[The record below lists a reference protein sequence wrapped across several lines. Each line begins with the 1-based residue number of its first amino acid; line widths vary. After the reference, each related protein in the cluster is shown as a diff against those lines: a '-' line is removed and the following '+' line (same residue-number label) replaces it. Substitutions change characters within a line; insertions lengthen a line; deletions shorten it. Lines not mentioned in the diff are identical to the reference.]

1 MSKSEDYPD
10 YPDMDKD
17 LEGVLESYYAEDPK
31 LGDMVFLKGRFEDT
45 TIRGEVIGMRRSQ
58 PQRALNPNGTFE
70 IVLYPA
76 LEIMIGAIEVWLD
89 LEDWEITDTL
99 SGIQYKKLPPDV
111 VAKKM
116 QENDDEQK
124 RTNNE

>member
-116 QENDDEQK
+116 QENDDE
-124 RTNNE
+124 